1 MKKIFT
7 LTALPLCALLA
18 FGACANRTDTP
29 SEPADPS
36 STQVSV
42 QELTEAREHAGA
54 LKAELD
60 EMNQLLQIEQT
71 EKQALSDR
79 VDELEDALAAA
90 LEGKE
95 GSETPDNNEDEPFL
109 ERALANGATLIYRAG
124 VSDGPV
130 YSEHLADEMK
140 VRYADGTETEIGTS
154 LTSVEVS
161 PDGTR
166 LLYNDGF
173 AGNFDAADG
182 AEPGSL
188 YVYDFDSRRASWL
201 ELDGLREGYTPAF
214 ADWLDDR
221 YILFV
226 EQLASGAFTVGG
238 DLCVYDTENDTFRR
252 LTHTAR
258 ENFQIRSFE
267 IFGRDY
273 LVFNCTQYDEAYIGM
288 DSHPILVMAEL
299 YELIRD
305 GKTVDLRERVTDS

>member
-36 STQVSV
+36 STQVPV

-60 EMNQLLQIEQT
+60 EMNRLLQVEQT

-154 LTSVEVS
+154 LSSVEVS

-166 LLYNDGF
+166 LLYNQGF
-173 AGNFDAADG
+173 TWEGAGT
-182 AEPGSL
+182 L
-188 YVYDFDSRRASWL
+188 WVYDFESREKRQLS
-201 ELDGLREGYTPAF
+201 LDGLRDMYTPAF

-226 EQLASGAFTVGG
+226 EQFASGTTVMGG
-238 DLCVYDTENDTFRR
+238 DLCVCDTETDALLR
-252 LTHTAR
+252 LTNTATDG
-258 ENFQIRSFE
+258 FQIRSFE
-267 IFGRDY
+267 VFGDDCV
-273 LVFNCTQYDEAYIGM
+273 VFDCVQTSDGFIEDQANPVLMTD
-288 DSHPILVMAEL
+288 EL
-299 YELIRD
+299 YELIHD
-305 GKTVDLRERVTDS
+305 EKTVDLRR

>member
-36 STQVSV
+36 STQVPV

-60 EMNQLLQIEQT
+60 EMNRLLQVEQT

-140 VRYADGTETEIGTS
+140 VRYADGTET
-154 LTSVEVS
+154 
-161 PDGTR
+161 
-166 LLYNDGF
+166 
-173 AGNFDAADG
+173 
-182 AEPGSL
+182 
-188 YVYDFDSRRASWL
+188 
-201 ELDGLREGYTPAF
+201 
-214 ADWLDDR
+214 
-221 YILFV
+221 
-226 EQLASGAFTVGG
+226 
-238 DLCVYDTENDTFRR
+238 
-252 LTHTAR
+252 
-258 ENFQIRSFE
+258 
-267 IFGRDY
+267 
-273 LVFNCTQYDEAYIGM
+273 
-288 DSHPILVMAEL
+288 
-299 YELIRD
+299 
-305 GKTVDLRERVTDS
+305 

>member
-140 VRYADGTETEIGTS
+140 VRYADA
-154 LTSVEVS
+154 VS
-161 PDGTR
+161 YTHLDVYKRQAAAAQGIWVAGR
-166 LLYNDGF
+166 LRLPPQPC
-173 AGNFDAADG
+173 AGVIHLRAGAGLAAAVALRVLRAAHVVDAASAAD
-182 AEPGSL
+182 ACRLRL
-188 YVYDFDSRRASWL
+188 Y
-201 ELDGLREGYTPAF
+201 GL
-214 ADWLDDR
+214 
-221 YILFV
+221 
-226 EQLASGAFTVGG
+226 
-238 DLCVYDTENDTFRR
+238 
-252 LTHTAR
+252 
-258 ENFQIRSFE
+258 
-267 IFGRDY
+267 
-273 LVFNCTQYDEAYIGM
+273 
-288 DSHPILVMAEL
+288 
-299 YELIRD
+299 
-305 GKTVDLRERVTDS
+305 

>member
-1 MKKIFT
+1 M
-7 LTALPLCALLA
+7 
-18 FGACANRTDTP
+18 
-29 SEPADPS
+29 
-36 STQVSV
+36 
-42 QELTEAREHAGA
+42 
-54 LKAELD
+54 
-60 EMNQLLQIEQT
+60 
-71 EKQALSDR
+71 
-79 VDELEDALAAA
+79 
-90 LEGKE
+90 
-95 GSETPDNNEDEPFL
+95 
-109 ERALANGATLIYRAG
+109 
-124 VSDGPV
+124 
-130 YSEHLADEMK
+130 
-140 VRYADGTETEIGTS
+140 
-154 LTSVEVS
+154 
-161 PDGTR
+161 
-166 LLYNDGF
+166 YNDGF

>member
-154 LTSVEVS
+154 LSSVEVS

-166 LLYNDGF
+166 LLYNQGF
-173 AGNFDAADG
+173 TWEGAGT
-182 AEPGSL
+182 L
-188 YVYDFDSRRASWL
+188 WVCDFESREKRQLS
-201 ELDGLREGYTPAF
+201 LDGLRDMYTPAF

-226 EQLASGAFTVGG
+226 EQFASGTTVMGG
-238 DLCVYDTENDTFRR
+238 DLCVCDTETDALLR
-252 LTHTAR
+252 LTNTATDG
-258 ENFQIRSFE
+258 FQIR
-267 IFGRDY
+267 R
-273 LVFNCTQYDEAYIGM
+273 
-288 DSHPILVMAEL
+288 
-299 YELIRD
+299 
-305 GKTVDLRERVTDS
+305 LRRI

>member
-95 GSETPDNNEDEPFL
+95 GSGKRRITTKMNRFSNA
-109 ERALANGATLIYRAG
+109 RW
-124 VSDGPV
+124 
-130 YSEHLADEMK
+130 
-140 VRYADGTETEIGTS
+140 
-154 LTSVEVS
+154 LTA
-161 PDGTR
+161 R
-166 LLYNDGF
+166 LLYT
-173 AGNFDAADG
+173 
-182 AEPGSL
+182 E
-188 YVYDFDSRRASWL
+188 RAFP
-201 ELDGLREGYTPAF
+201 T
-214 ADWLDDR
+214 DR
-221 YILFV
+221 
-226 EQLASGAFTVGG
+226 FTANIWP
-238 DLCVYDTENDTFRR
+238 TR
-252 LTHTAR
+252 
-258 ENFQIRSFE
+258 
-267 IFGRDY
+267 
-273 LVFNCTQYDEAYIGM
+273 
-288 DSHPILVMAEL
+288 
-299 YELIRD
+299 
-305 GKTVDLRERVTDS
+305 